1 MSISFGTV
9 ILCCVLLSYAS
20 DIVSGLCMSLLYHA
34 GGGSSVCCQSC
45 LGPSLVSACPSC
57 TMLVVVVVCV
67 VSHVLGSP
75 WSVVT
80 VQFEE
85 SQITVNESDGTVEV
99 CLVKEGV
106 TSRDIMVT
114 VIVQELVAENSLSG
128 GHSVSI
134 KFHYQRIVFGYPSA
148 VG

>member
-1 MSISFGTV
+1 
-9 ILCCVLLSYAS
+9 
-20 DIVSGLCMSLLYHA
+20 
-34 GGGSSVCCQSC
+34 
-45 LGPSLVSACPSC
+45 
-57 TMLVVVVVCV
+57 MLVVVVVCV
-67 VSHVLGSP
+67 VSRVLGP
-75 WSVVT
+75 LWSVVT

-128 GHSVSI
+128 GHGVSI